1 MFQYHPFDVW
11 VFIQLMKQAIK
22 KSDGSRVA
30 VKMVD
35 KVEGI
40 VIAMLCNI
48 MNREF

>member
-1 MFQYHPFDVW
+1 
-11 VFIQLMKQAIK
+11 MKQAIK

-40 VIAMLCNI
+40 VVVIRDAKSNLNSADANSVPKI
-48 MNREF
+48 